1 MSRRGGWSEGGKM
14 VLRLP
19 SAADVLKAVFVA
31 AKAKGR
37 PVFSEEIDLPRSSS
51 TAKRRMLEQ
60 LVARGM
66 IEVTVYRRIMIA
78 GAGDRE
84 IKTLVPTIPGVFI
97 DWRYPHIRSRN
108 SRAMFSITKQGE
120 AVWRSRRSVRNARR
134 PGVKDAIK
142 ADQAEA
148 DARFM
153 AWFTGGHGDGA
164 HQRATRPHP

>member
-1 MSRRGGWSEGGKM
+1 MTRRGGWSEGGKM

-66 IEVTVYRRIMIA
+66 IKVTVYRRVIIA
-78 GAGDRE
+78 GAEGRE

-97 DWRYPHIRSRN
+97 DWHRPHIRSRN

-120 AVWRSRRSVRNARR
+120 AVWRSGRSVRSARR

-148 DARFM
+148 DARFV

-164 HQRATRPHP
+164 H